1 MADHMD
7 VDEPRGTKR
16 KDPPSS
22 AEHSA
27 PRRIQALDPD
37 VVNKIAAGEIIVAP
51 VHALKELIENAV
63 DAGATSLEVLVKD
76 GGLKLLQITD
86 NGHGIDKAD
95 LPILCERFT
104 TSKLKKF
111 EDLSNICTY
120 GFRGEALAS
129 ISHIAHLTVT
139 TKTKDSDCAWRAH
152 YDGGKLSPAK
162 PSQSS
167 DPKPTAGRG
176 GTQISVEDLFYNV
189 PTRRKAFR
197 SASDEYNK
205 IIDMVGRYAI
215 HCDGVAFSCK
225 KHGDAGSSISVQSQA
240 SVLDRIRQIHG
251 GSVANELIQFSA
263 SDDRWG
269 FKASGWATNANYH
282 IKKTTLLLFIN
293 NRSVESSNIK
303 KAVEQTYSAFLPKS
317 GHPFIYLSLE
327 IDPQRVDV
335 NVHPT
340 KREVNFL
347 NEDEIIQCV
356 CETIREKLAAVDTSR
371 TFMTQTLLPGTILP
385 SHTSQDTDESSVKT
399 PAPARKTP
407 ARAYE
412 NNLVRTD
419 ASLRKITSM
428 FPAAGKTPGDQ
439 PENSTANAGLEPEY
453 ETTDRES
460 VHCRLTSVRALR
472 AAVRDDMHHEL
483 TEIIANHTF
492 VGIVDEKRRLAAIQ
506 GGVKLFLVDYGRAC
520 FEYFY
525 QVGLTDFGNFG
536 VIQFQPALDLRE
548 VLTIAAEQ
556 EKMAEGQQGG
566 GGGGG
571 GTSADDDDDFDVAEV
586 VRRVAEQIVER
597 REMLLEYF
605 SFEVSP
611 TGELHSIPLLV
622 KGYTPSIAKLP
633 QFLLRLGP
641 YVDWTDEQPCFESFL
656 TELATFYVPEQ
667 LPPLP
672 GNDQVAEEAEED
684 VPDEIKARR
693 AHVRRAVEHVLFP
706 AFKAR
711 LVATRSFMKGGVLE
725 LANLKGLYRVFERC

>member
-1 MADHMD
+1 MADPMEL
-7 VDEPRGTKR
+7 DEPRGTKR
-16 KDPPSS
+16 KDPSS
-22 AEHSA
+22 PDEYT
-27 PRRIQALDPD
+27 PRRIKALDPD

-63 DAGATSLEVLVKD
+63 DAGSTSLEVLVKD

-86 NGHGIDKAD
+86 NGHGINKED

-139 TKTKDSDCAWRAH
+139 TRTKDSNCSWRAH
-152 YDGGKLSPAK
+152 FDGGKLSPAK
-162 PSQSS
+162 PGQQP
-167 DPKPTAGRG
+167 DPKPIAGRI

-215 HCDGVAFSCK
+215 HCSGVAFSCK
-225 KHGDAGSSISVQSQA
+225 KHGDSGTSITVQQQA
-240 SVLDRIRQIHG
+240 STIDRIRQIHG
-251 GSVANELIQFSA
+251 STVASELIEFAA

-293 NRSVESSNIK
+293 HRSVDSSNIK
-303 KAVEQTYSAFLPKS
+303 KAVEQTYSAFLPKN
-317 GHPFIYLSLE
+317 GHPFVYLSLE

-340 KREVNFL
+340 KKEVNFL
-347 NEDEIIQCV
+347 NEDEIIQCI
-356 CETIREKLAAVDTSR
+356 CENIRDKLAAVDTSR
-371 TFMTQTLLPGTILP
+371 TFFTQTLLPGSML
-385 SHTSQDTDESSVKT
+385 SDTSQPDVNSSSVKT
-399 PAPARKTP
+399 PGGPRKALVRP
-407 ARAYE
+407 DER
-412 NNLVRTD
+412 NMVRTD

-428 FPAAGKTPGDQ
+428 FSAASPSPATRT
-439 PENSTANAGLEPEY
+439 SSNAAPDIAQEPVY
-453 ETTDRES
+453 EITDREPIL
-460 VHCRLTSVRALR
+460 CRLTSVRELR
-472 AAVRDDMHHEL
+472 SAVRDDMHHEL
-483 TEIIANHTF
+483 TEIFANHTF
-492 VGIVDEKRRLAAIQ
+492 VGIVDERRRLAAIQ
-506 GGVKLFLVDYGRAC
+506 GGVKLFLIDYGRAC

-536 VIQFQPALDLRE
+536 VIKFQPALDLRE
-548 VLTIAAEQ
+548 VLKIAAEQ
-556 EKMAEGQQGG
+556 EKA
-566 GGGGG
+566 
-571 GTSADDDDDFDVAEV
+571 AAPDDEFDVGDV
-586 VRRVAEQIVER
+586 VDTVAEQLIER

-605 SFEVSP
+605 NFDISP
-611 TGELHSIPLLV
+611 AGELSSMPLLL
-622 KGYTPSIAKLP
+622 KGYTPSMAKLP

-641 YVDWTDEQPCFESFL
+641 HVNWTDEKLCFETFL
-656 TELATFYVPEQ
+656 KELATFYVPEQ
-667 LPPLP
+667 LPALP
-672 GNDQVAEEAEED
+672 SNDETEED
-684 VPDEIKARR
+684 IPDEIKARR
-693 AHVRRAVEHVLFP
+693 EQIRRAVEHIFFP

-711 LVATRSFMKGGVLE
+711 LVATKSFMKGGVLE
-725 LANLKGLYRVFERC
+725 LASLKGLYRVFERC

>member
-1 MADHMD
+1 MD
-7 VDEPRGTKR
+7 DAMEVDEPRGTKR
-16 KDPPSS
+16 KAPSS
-22 AEHSA
+22 SVDAGF
-27 PRRIQALDPD
+27 PRRIKANPD

-63 DAGATSLEVLVKD
+63 DAGSTSLEVLVKE

-86 NGHGIDKAD
+86 NGHGINKED

-111 EDLSNICTY
+111 EDLSNIATY

-139 TKTKDSDCAWRAH
+139 TRTKDSDCSWRAH

-162 PSQSS
+162 PGQSA
-167 DPKPTAGRG
+167 DPKPVAGRI

-197 SASDEYNK
+197 SPSDEYNK

-215 HCDGVAFSCK
+215 HCTGVAFSCK
-225 KHGDAGSSISVQSQA
+225 KHGDSGTSITVQPQA
-240 SVLDRIRQIHG
+240 STIDRIRQIHG
-251 GSVANELIQFSA
+251 SAVASELIEFAA
-263 SDDRWG
+263 SDHRWG

-293 NRSVESSNIK
+293 HRSVESSNIK
-303 KAVEQTYSAFLPKS
+303 KAVEQTYAAFLPKN
-317 GHPFIYLSLE
+317 GHPFVYLSLE

-347 NEDEIIQCV
+347 NEDEIIQSI
-356 CETIREKLAAVDTSR
+356 CENIRDKLAAVDTSR
-371 TFMTQTLLPGTILP
+371 TFMTQTLLPGSMLSSTP
-385 SHTSQDTDESSVKT
+385 SQQDVDSFPAKT
-399 PAPARKTP
+399 PGGPRKTP
-407 ARAYE
+407 VRPNE
-412 NNLVRTD
+412 STLVRTD

-428 FPAAGKTPGDQ
+428 FPTVAQTATPGTSS
-439 PENSTANAGLEPEY
+439 NNAREIAQEPVY
-453 ETTDRES
+453 ETTDRELIL
-460 VHCRLTSVRALR
+460 CRLTSVRELR
-472 AAVRDDMHHEL
+472 SAVRDDMHHEL
-483 TEIIANHTF
+483 TEIFANHTF

-506 GGVKLFLVDYGRAC
+506 GGIKLFLVDYGRAC

-536 VIQFQPALDLRE
+536 VIKFQPALDLRE
-548 VLTIAAEQ
+548 VLKIAAEQ
-556 EKMAEGQQGG
+556 EKAIA
-566 GGGGG
+566 
-571 GTSADDDDDFDVAEV
+571 ADDDEFDVGEV
-586 VRRVAEQIVER
+586 VDTVAEQLIER

-605 SFEVSP
+605 SLEISP
-611 TGELHSIPLLV
+611 AGELLSIPLLL
-622 KGYTPSIAKLP
+622 KGYTPSMAKLP

-641 YVDWTDEQPCFESFL
+641 HVNWTDEKLCFESFL
-656 TELATFYVPEQ
+656 KELATFYVPEQ
-667 LPPLP
+667 LPTLP
-672 GNDQVAEEAEED
+672 GNDETEEN
-684 VPDEIKARR
+684 VPDEIKTRR
-693 AHVRRAVEHVLFP
+693 TQIRRAVEHIFFP

-711 LVATRSFMKGGVLE
+711 LVATKSFMKGGVLE
-725 LANLKGLYRVFERC
+725 LASLKGLYRVFERC

>member
-1 MADHMD
+1 MMADLMD

-16 KDPPSS
+16 KNPASS
-22 AEHSA
+22 VDANA
-27 PRRIQALDPD
+27 PRRIKALDQD

-63 DAGATSLEVLVKD
+63 DAGSSSLEVLVKE

-86 NGHGIDKAD
+86 NGHGIDKED

-139 TKTKDSDCAWRAH
+139 TRTKDSKCSWRAQ

-162 PSQSS
+162 PGQSP
-167 DPKPTAGRG
+167 DPKSVAGRI

-215 HCDGVAFSCK
+215 HCSGVAFSCK
-225 KHGDAGSSISVQSQA
+225 KHGDSGTSITVQAQA
-240 SVLDRIRQIHG
+240 STLDRIRQIHG
-251 GSVANELIQFSA
+251 GNVANELIEFTA
-263 SDDRWG
+263 PDDRWG

-282 IKKTTLLLFIN
+282 IKKTILLLFIN
-293 NRSVESSNIK
+293 HRSVESSNIK
-303 KAVEQTYSAFLPKS
+303 KAVEQTYSTFLPKN
-317 GHPFIYLSLE
+317 GHPFVYLSLE

-347 NEDEIIQCV
+347 NEDEIIQSI
-356 CETIREKLAAVDTSR
+356 CENIRGKLAAVDTSR
-371 TFMTQTLLPGTILP
+371 TFMTQTLLPGTML
-385 SHTSQDTDESSVKT
+385 SDASSQQQNDNSSVKSPSITRRT
-399 PAPARKTP
+399 PVRPN
-407 ARAYE
+407 E

-428 FPAAGKTPGDQ
+428 FP
-439 PENSTANAGLEPEY
+439 STSQSPAPATLNNVATEVAQEPAY
-453 ETTDRES
+453 EVTDREPIL
-460 VHCRLTSVRALR
+460 CRLTSVRELR
-472 AAVRDDMHHEL
+472 SAVRDDMHHEL
-483 TEIIANHTF
+483 TEIFANHTF
-492 VGIVDEKRRLAAIQ
+492 VGIVDERRRLAAIQ
-506 GGVKLFLVDYGRAC
+506 GGVKLFLIDYGRAC

-536 VIQFQPALDLRE
+536 VIKFQPALNLHE
-548 VLTIAAEQ
+548 VLKIAAEH
-556 EKMAEGQQGG
+556 EKAAV
-566 GGGGG
+566 
-571 GTSADDDDDFDVAEV
+571 ADGELADDDDFDVDEV
-586 VRRVAEQIVER
+586 ADTVAEQLIER

-605 SFEVSP
+605 CLEISP
-611 TGELHSIPLLV
+611 AGELLSIPLLL
-622 KGYTPSIAKLP
+622 KGYTPSMAKLP

-641 YVDWTDEQPCFESFL
+641 HVNWTDEMLCFESFL
-656 TELATFYVPEQ
+656 KELASFYVPEQ

-672 GNDQVAEEAEED
+672 GNDQTEENI
-684 VPDEIKARR
+684 PDEIKARR
-693 AHVRRAVEHVLFP
+693 AQVRRAVEHIFFP

-711 LVATRSFMKGGVLE
+711 LVATKSFMKGGVLE